1 MRTPAGRIYAL
12 GLRDEILLLFEIK
25 ESPHRLSLAFS
36 LGIFIG
42 MSPFLGL
49 HTVLGVLI
57 AYAFRLNKLATLV
70 GVYVTN
76 PWTIVP
82 IYTFGTWIGAK
93 CLGMNRILPDIDWKH
108 LTFSLLLND
117 LRPLLMPFV
126 VGSFLTAALSALIGY
141 CIVLRV
147 AKRKN
152 G

>member
-1 MRTPAGRIYAL
+1 L
-12 GLRDEILLLFEIK
+12 GLRDEIRLLFEIK
-25 ESPHRLSLAFS
+25 ESPHRLSLAFA

-42 MSPFLGL
+42 MSPLLGI

-76 PWTIVP
+76 PWTVVP

-93 CLGMNRILPDIDWKH
+93 CLGMNHILPDIDWKH
-108 LTFSLLLND
+108 LTFSLLLSD

-126 VGSFLTAALSALIGY
+126 VGSFLIGAVSSLVGY
-141 CIVLRV
+141 CIVLNV
-147 AKRKN
+147 AKRRN

>member
-1 MRTPAGRIYAL
+1 L
-12 GLRDEILLLFEIK
+12 GLRHEILLLFEIR
-25 ESPHRLSLAFS
+25 ESPHRLSLAFA

-42 MSPFLGL
+42 MSPLLGL
-49 HTVLGVLI
+49 HTVLGVLT

-82 IYTFGTWIGAK
+82 IYTFGTWIGAR

-126 VGSFLTAALSALIGY
+126 VGSFLTGAISALIGY

-147 AKRKN
+147 AKRRN

>member
-1 MRTPAGRIYAL
+1 M
-12 GLRDEILLLFEIK
+12 GLRDELRLLFEIK
-25 ESPHRLSLAFS
+25 ESPHRLSLAFA

-42 MSPFLGL
+42 MSPLLGL

-76 PWTIVP
+76 PWTVVP
-82 IYTFGTWIGAK
+82 IYTFGTWVGAK
-93 CLGMNRILPDIDWKH
+93 CLGMNRILPDIDWNH

-126 VGSFLTAALSALIGY
+126 VGTFLTGTVSALIGY
-141 CIVLRV
+141 CVVLRI
-147 AKRKN
+147 AKRRN